1 MPIVREENVDK
12 YMDKQ
17 EFLAMQKYGSS
28 IYLPKGRS
36 IYLPKSGGSF
46 MDFVTPVMSFLKD
59 NKEVIT
65 TGINAASSIAKTE
78 IDIAKGTEEIKA
90 IREGK
95 MRRQHQNGTGVG
107 FESSMYPNYNLTGTN
122 KRSKNHQKI
131 NDLGDKIIA
140 ESSKEGKGFQ
150 IIE

>member
-36 IYLPKSGGSF
+36 IYLPTSGGSF
-46 MDFVTPVMSFLKD
+46 MDFVAPVMSFLKD
-59 NKEVIT
+59 NKEAIT
-65 TGINAASSIAKTE
+65 TGINAASSIAKTG

-95 MRRQHQNGTGVG
+95 VRRQHQKGTG
-107 FESSMYPNYNLTGTN
+107 FESSMYPKYNLTGTN

-140 ESSKEGKGFQ
+140 ESSKEGKGFE